1 MSLNKTITPAT
12 APNTAYM
19 RETANPQLSS
29 TLFGR
34 LPLEIRDMIY
44 VECWRASGL
53 RQHVFLRDGRLTHWP
68 CTLVSDERDER
79 LEELHRMIEV
89 QGTQPR
95 SRTRSLVLHGK
106 WARRFSSPWHNHWRC
121 EEEMEGSMAD
131 DEGTRSGT
139 LFLSILL
146 TCKRT
151 YLESRPSLYASL
163 TPILTDLSSAHA
175 LLALSPATISSRLH
189 SLSLSLALPV
199 ATLHQHRLRTHTTD
213 APDAWAGLCTAL
225 SNLARFDALRDVA
238 VRLAV
243 AVDDRD
249 PGADEAGRM
258 VGLPGGRGDAPAWPD
273 VRERW
278 ALAAV
283 RGVLARRLTLWLP
296 RVAPTYTYP
305 EWMRTYLY
313 LDEEEEEE
321 DNEDGGG
328 SGRGRGPGRGVP
340 FRRLERYEALPPMR
354 RRGDG
359 RVEPRMDGP
368 RGVGSGT
375 GYGRGEGDR
384 GKEKEKEVGGTRLQR
399 TRRSVRRLV
408 GGLRLS

>member
-1 MSLNKTITPAT
+1 MSLKGTITPAT

-19 RETANPQLSS
+19 RETANPQLGS

-44 VECWRASGL
+44 AECWKASGL

-68 CTLVSDERDER
+68 CTLASDETDER
-79 LEELHRMIEV
+79 LEELQRMIEV

-106 WARRFSSPWHNHWRC
+106 WARRFSSPWHNHWQC
-121 EEEMEGSMAD
+121 EEEMEESMANN
-131 DEGTRSGT
+131 EGTHSRT
-139 LFLSILL
+139 LFLPILL

-151 YLESRPSLYASL
+151 YLESRSSLYASL
-163 TPILTDLSSAHA
+163 TPIFTDLSSAHA
-175 LLALSPATISSRLH
+175 LLSLSPTTISSHLR

-199 ATLHQHRLRTHTTD
+199 ATLHQHHLKAHTTD
-213 APDAWAGLCTAL
+213 PPDPWAGLCTAL
-225 SNLARFDALRDVA
+225 SNLARFNALQDV
-238 VRLAV
+238 VLRLAV
-243 AVDDRD
+243 DDSD
-249 PGADEAGRM
+249 PGTHTGYGADADETGR
-258 VGLPGGRGDAPAWPD
+258 LAKLSLDPPRADTPSWPD

-283 RGVLARRLTLWLP
+283 RGLLARRMTVWLP

-305 EWMRTYLY
+305 EWMRAYLY
-313 LDEEEEEE
+313 LEDEEE
-321 DNEDGGG
+321 GG
-328 SGRGRGPGRGVP
+328 RGRGVP

-359 RVEPRMDGP
+359 RVEPRMDRP
-368 RGVGSGT
+368 REVGSILR
-375 GYGRGEGDR
+375 GRSEDR
-384 GKEKEKEVGGTRLQR
+384 GKGEEATRLQK

-408 GGLRLS
+408 GGLKLS